1 MPKKKEESYE
11 EIFQRL
17 ENLVRE
23 LESGELPLAEN
34 LKKFEDAVSALKKCY
49 QILDSAQKKIE
60 ILTKDSLGEVTG
72 KEEFEPEEESQ

>member
-1 MPKKKEESYE
+1 MPKKKEETYE
-11 EIFQRL
+11 EIFEKL
-17 ENLVRE
+17 EKLVRE
-23 LESGELPLAEN
+23 LESGELPLAEI
-34 LKKFEDAVSALKKCY
+34 LKKFEDAVAALKKCY